1 MSSREKNA
9 PIYHKMKKV
18 TKHHGIFLVAIV
30 IYMSSEIMTSVLGGK
45 RHDSNI
51 VAALE
56 VVAPTVS
63 LAAGLLLLRMGALG
77 KSKQSTREGVI
88 YTLLSLSMLVVR
100 MREQTG
106 DATECGPVEDE
117 DKEHPLL
124 IMGGCIALFGI
135 AVAAAEASA

>member
-1 MSSREKNA
+1 MSRL
-9 PIYHKMKKV
+9 
-18 TKHHGIFLVAIV
+18 TRHHGIFLVAIV
-30 IYMSSEIMTSVLGGK
+30 IYMSSEIMTSLLGGK

-63 LAAGLLLLRMGALG
+63 LAAGLLLLRMGAIS

-100 MREQTG
+100 LREQTG
-106 DATECGPVEDE
+106 DATECAPVEDADE
-117 DKEHPLL
+117 QRPLL
-124 IMGGCIALFGI
+124 IMGACIALFGI
-135 AVAAAEASA
+135 AVAAAEAST